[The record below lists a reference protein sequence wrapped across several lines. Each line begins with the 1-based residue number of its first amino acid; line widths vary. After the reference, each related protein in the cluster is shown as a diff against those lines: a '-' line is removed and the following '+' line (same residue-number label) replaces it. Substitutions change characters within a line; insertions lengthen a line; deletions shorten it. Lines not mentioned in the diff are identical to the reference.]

1 MLTGLIHILAFD
13 SEVCVMSDVLSQ
25 SEIDNLLSAL
35 SAGEFDVTDTAVSS
49 EKSVKDYDFA
59 RPSKFSKEHLRT
71 LVFIFEHYAR
81 LLSTNLPVYLRK
93 NVQVEV
99 LHSEATTYSE
109 FANALSNPVILGVIN
124 AEPLK
129 GNFIL
134 ELADSIGYA
143 ILDRMLGGN
152 GIPLDKSRDF
162 TEIEMSILEKIMW
175 VCTEHLIEPWQSVV
189 DITPN
194 LERIET
200 NSQFAQFISP
210 NEMTAIITMEIKV
223 GSIEGLMN
231 CCIPFNCLED
241 YIDRLNT
248 KYWYATLQS
257 SDENLYKDAI
267 ESAISK
273 ASVPVKALL
282 GRSMI
287 SVSEFMNLVPGD
299 VIKLDSKVNDE
310 LSIYVGNLKKFNA
323 LPGSTAESYA
333 VRVTS
338 VIKEE

>member
-1 MLTGLIHILAFD
+1 MG
-13 SEVCVMSDVLSQ
+13 DVLSQ

-35 SAGEFDVTDTAVSS
+35 STGEFDVNDTVDDA

-59 RPSKFSKEHLRT
+59 RPSKFSKDHLRT

-109 FANALSNPVILGVIN
+109 FSNALSNPVILGIVS

-129 GNFIL
+129 GNFII
-134 ELADSIGYA
+134 EIADSIGFA
-143 ILDRMLGGN
+143 MLDRMLGGG

-162 TEIEMSILEKIMW
+162 TDIELSILDQIMCI
-175 VCTEHLIEPWQSVV
+175 CTEHLVEPWQSVV
-189 DITPN
+189 DIIPR
-194 LERIET
+194 LEQIET

-210 NEMTAIITMEIKV
+210 NEMTSIITMNIKI
-223 GSIEGLMN
+223 GSVEGLMN
-231 CCIPFNCLED
+231 ICIPFSCLED
-241 YIDRLNT
+241 IIDKLNT

-257 SDENLYKDAI
+257 SDENIYKDAI

-273 ASVPVKALL
+273 ASIPVRALL
-282 GRSMI
+282 GHSMI
-287 SVSEFMNLVPGD
+287 SVNDFINLVPGD
-299 VIKLDSKVNDE
+299 IIKLDTKIDDE
-310 LSIYVGNLKKFNA
+310 LEVYVGNLKKFNA
-323 LPGSTAESYA
+323 LPGTSSDSYA
-333 VRVTS
+333 MRITS
-338 VIKEE
+338 VIREE